1 MVKHVGSEVN
11 GLGRA
16 FTNLVV
22 NIVLVAIVLAGID
35 YLFREIIPALAI
47 RYSSLSGILA
57 LQEYQAYV
65 MVLVGLGL
73 GWLIVISFS
82 NAVYHAALKHYGRS
96 GAVALRNLVR
106 IIGLGAMLAAVAGG
120 VAGGATGVALGGFIG
135 MVVGFASQQ
144 VLGQAIAGLFLLVAR
159 PFKIGD
165 RISAAKED
173 MMEVVEITTLFTIGR
188 RPNGDIVLVPNNSL
202 IGQKIVIFHKEESV
216 NLEEEDK

>member
-1 MVKHVGSEVN
+1 MRTLKFKPVLTFMVKLVASGSD

-22 NIVLVAIVLAGID
+22 NIVLAAIVLAGID
-35 YLFREIIPALAI
+35 YLFKEIIPTVAA
-47 RYSSLSGILA
+47 RYPSLSGILA
-57 LQEYQAYV
+57 LQEYQTYV

-73 GWLIVISFS
+73 GWLVVVSFS
-82 NAVYHAALKHYGRS
+82 KAVYHAALKHYGKA

-144 VLGQAIAGLFLLVAR
+144 VLGQAIAGLFLLMAK

-165 RISAAKED
+165 HISAAKEE
-173 MMEVVEITTLFTIGR
+173 MMEVVEITTVS
-188 RPNGDIVLVPNNSL
+188 RPRSL
-202 IGQKIVIFHKEESV
+202 
-216 NLEEEDK
+216 